1 MKKKSIR
8 LLLLLFLGMWST
20 LAFSQVNK
28 TITGVVKDDT
38 GVPVAGATIKVA
50 GSATAV
56 ASDNEGNF
64 KIEASPSDKLIITSV
79 GFGQTEIAVG
89 NKSSINVVL
98 NKTSSAL
105 QEVVVTALGIQKQK
119 KSLGYS
125 IQEVKGKTLVDSREV
140 NLVNDLSGKVAGL
153 QVVRSG
159 NGPAG
164 SSQII
169 LRGNNSLTGLS
180 QPLIVVDGIPM
191 DNSTG
196 RVGIG
201 ASNGFYN
208 TTLDMGN
215 GLSDINPEDI
225 ASISVLKGPAAAA
238 LYGSLGGNGVILITT
253 KTGRKEPGLGLSVSS
268 SVGFESIFTNPDM
281 QNQYAQGSNG
291 VYDSSSTFSW
301 GPKIN
306 GQVVTDWSG
315 KQVKLQPYDNV
326 SNFFQNGVISNQSI
340 SFQQQVNSTSIY
352 ASYNRFD
359 DKSMIPG
366 QKLTRNN
373 ITARALTKFGNNGNW
388 TLDTK
393 FQFINAT
400 ANNRSIEGQDY
411 SIFGTIDNLPRTLD
425 IRNFKNPL
433 DSSGN
438 MFWWGRPGGGNINP
452 YWTAKYNLNS
462 DTRNRYIMYASAKHN
477 FTSWLMGEMTAGAD
491 MYSTNSESKLYAGS
505 PSNTTGSYSL
515 GRVTYQQTNYSGLLT
530 AKKDNLF
537 GKLGGSVMVGGNF
550 MKWERSELDGSAGT
564 LKVPNLF
571 SVNNSA
577 GNPTVQQDFK
587 QKQINSL
594 YGSAELNYDGYLF
607 LSSTFR
613 NDWSSSL
620 SPRNN
625 SYFYPSVSLSYVFTD
640 MINQMGGSLP
650 SWLSYGKLRASYAAA
665 GSDLD
670 PYELYNTYYIGTD
683 PNGNTTAGRNATL
696 YNDSVKSQLIKS
708 YEAGT
713 ELRFFQNRIGL
724 DVSIYKSDATNQ
736 LITLPMDPLS
746 GYSGRIINAA
756 DVRNKGIEVT
766 ADARILDNPKSL
778 RWTLGVNFSHNKTTV
793 PFIYPDVNK
802 YQLPGGGFD
811 NIQIL
816 AVAGQPYGEIYGT
829 KLLRITDAKDPNY
842 GQLILTNNGL
852 PQATTDISRLGNQ
865 QANALLGISNSFSYK
880 GFGLLVQLDAR
891 FGGKIFSQTLDN
903 MERNGT
909 AAITVNNGS
918 RDSMV
923 VTGVVQD
930 PNTNQYVANTQK
942 ISTQQYWGAVAG
954 VGNTGITEA
963 NLYDATNIRIRN
975 IQLSYNFSQKMLKG
989 SFVQRAVVSVSCNNV
1004 WLISSHMH
1012 GLDPESVFAAGTPS
1026 VGFENASP
1034 PTSRIFYVNLSLGF

>member
-1 MKKKSIR
+1 MKRKTIR
-8 LLLLLFLGMWST
+8 LLLCLFFGMLST
-20 LAFSQVNK
+20 LAYSQARK
-28 TITGVVKDDT
+28 ITGSVKDNS
-38 GVPVAGATIKVA
+38 GNPIPGATIKVM
-50 GSATAV
+50 GTKNGV
-56 ASDNEGNF
+56 ASDGTGKF
-64 KIEASPSDKLIITSV
+64 SIEAESTNDLQITSV
-79 GFGQTEIAVG
+79 GFSPKEIQVGQNTVLDVILEPSVNSMNEI
-89 NKSSINVVL
+89 
-98 NKTSSAL
+98 
-105 QEVVVTALGIQKQK
+105 VVTALGIQRQK
-119 KSLGYS
+119 KSLGYA
-125 IQEVKGKTLVDSREV
+125 IQEVKGQTLVESRET
-140 NLVNDLSGKVAGL
+140 NLVNDLTGKVAGL
-153 QVVRSG
+153 QVVRAG
-159 NGPAG
+159 NGPGG
-164 SSQII
+164 SSQIL

-208 TTLDMGN
+208 TSLDMGN
-215 GLSDINPEDI
+215 GLSDINPDDI

-253 KTGRKEPGLGLSVSS
+253 KTGKKQPGLGITLSS
-268 SVGFESIFTNPDM
+268 SVGFESIFTSPDM
-281 QNQYAQGSNG
+281 QNSYAQGSNG
-291 VYDSSSTFSW
+291 VYDSVSTASW

-306 GQVVTDWSG
+306 GQTVTDWSG

-326 SNFFQNGVISNQSI
+326 ANFFRNGVISNQNI
-340 SFQQQVNSTSIY
+340 SFQQQVNSTSVY

-366 QKLTRNN
+366 QKLSRNN
-373 ITARALTKFGNNGNW
+373 LTARAVTKFGNNENW

-393 FQFINAT
+393 VQFIDAT

-411 SIFGTIDNLPRTLD
+411 SIFGTINNLPRTLD
-425 IRNFKNPL
+425 IRNFENPL
-433 DSSGN
+433 DASGN
-438 MFWWGRPGGGNINP
+438 MFWWQKGSGANP

-462 DTRNRYIMYASAKHN
+462 DTRNRFIMYASAKHN
-477 FTSWLMGEMTAGAD
+477 FTKWLMGQVTAGAD
-491 MYSTNSESKLYAGS
+491 MYTTSTETKLYAGS
-505 PSNTTGSYSL
+505 PSSTTGSYGL
-515 GRVTYQQTNYSGLLT
+515 GRQTYQQTNYSGLLT

-537 GKLGGSVMVGGNF
+537 GKLGGSVMVGGNL
-550 MKWERSELDGSAGT
+550 MEWKSSQLNGSAGT

-577 GNPTVQQDFK
+577 GNPSVSQAFSEK
-587 QKQINSL
+587 KINSL
-594 YGSAELNYDGYLF
+594 YGSVELNYDGYLF
-607 LSSTFR
+607 LNSTLR
-613 NDWSSSL
+613 NDWSSAL

-640 MINQMGGSLP
+640 MIDQMGGRLP

-670 PYELYNTYYIGTD
+670 PYNLYNTYYIGTD
-683 PNGNTTAGRNATL
+683 PNGNTTAGRNGTL

-708 YEAGT
+708 YEAGA
-713 ELRFFQNRIGL
+713 ELRFFQNKVGI
-724 DVSIYKSDATNQ
+724 DVSLYKSNSTRQ

-746 GYSGRIINAA
+746 GYSGRIINAG
-756 DVRNKGIEVT
+756 DVQNKGIEVS

-778 RWTLGVNFSHNKTTV
+778 NWTLGVNFSHNKTTV
-793 PFIYPDVNK
+793 PTIYPDVNK

-829 KLLRITDAKDPNY
+829 KLLRVTDPKDANY
-842 GQLILTNNGL
+842 GQLILTANGL

-865 QANALLGISNSFSYK
+865 QATALLGFTNSFSYK
-880 GFGLLVQLDAR
+880 GFGLSIQLDAR

-918 RDSMV
+918 RDSMIV
-923 VTGVVQD
+923 KGVLLVD
-930 PNTNQYVANTQK
+930 PNTNQYVANTNK
-942 ISTQQYWGAVAG
+942 ISTQQYWGATAG
-954 VGNTGITEA
+954 SGNAGITEI
-963 NLYDATNIRIRN
+963 NLYDASNVRIRN
-975 IQLSYNFSQKMLKG
+975 IQLSYNFPKTMLNG
-989 SFVQRAVVSVSCNNV
+989 SFIQKAIVSVSCNNV

-1012 GLDPESVFAAGTPS
+1012 GLDPESVYATGTPS

>member
-1 MKKKSIR
+1 MNRKTKH
-8 LLLLLFLGMWST
+8 LLLFFT
-20 LAFSQVNK
+20 LFFSVSILKAQERQV
-28 TITGVVKDDT
+28 TGTVKDSKGTPVANASYLVKGTHNGGVTDENGNFSISVNNSGT
-38 GVPVAGATIKVA
+38 VLVFSSVNYQTKEVPVGQKTKLEV
-50 GSATAV
+50 TLEPAV
-56 ASDNEGNF
+56 
-64 KIEASPSDKLIITSV
+64 
-79 GFGQTEIAVG
+79 
-89 NKSSINVVL
+89 SSL
-98 NKTSSAL
+98 N
-105 QEVVVTALGIQKQK
+105 EVVITALGIQRQK
-119 KSLGYS
+119 KSLGYAV
-125 IQEVKGKTLVDSREV
+125 QEVKGKSLVEAREV
-140 NLVNDLSGKVAGL
+140 NMVNDLSGKVAGL

-164 SSQII
+164 SSQIV

-180 QPLIVVDGIPM
+180 QPLIVVDGVPM

-253 KTGRKEPGLGLSVSS
+253 KTGKKQPGLGISLSS

-281 QNQYAQGSNG
+281 QNQYAQGSKG
-291 VYDSSSTFSW
+291 QYDSSSTLSW

-306 GQVVTDWSG
+306 GQVVTNWNG
-315 KQVKLQPYDNV
+315 KQEKLQPYDNV
-326 SNFFQNGVISNQSI
+326 SHFFQNGIVSNQNL
-340 SFQQQVNSTSIY
+340 SFQQQINSTSIY

-366 QKLTRNN
+366 QKLSRNN
-373 ITARALTKFGNNGNW
+373 ITARASTKFGNNGNW

-433 DSSGN
+433 DESGN

-452 YWTAKYNLNS
+452 YWSAKYNLNS
-462 DTRNRYIMYASAKHN
+462 DTRNRYILYASAKHE
-477 FTSWLMGEMTAGAD
+477 FTSWLTAEATAGAD
-491 MYSTNSESKLYAGS
+491 MYNTNSETKLYAGS
-505 PSNTTGSYSL
+505 PMGTTGNYGL
-515 GRVTYQQTNYSGLLT
+515 GRQTYQQTNYSGMLT
-530 AKKDNLF
+530 AKKDDLF
-537 GKLGGSVMVGGNF
+537 GKFGGSLMVGGNL
-550 MKWERSELDGSAGT
+550 MEWQRSELDGSAGE

-571 SVNNSA
+571 SVTNSA
-577 GNPTVQQDFK
+577 GNPSVQQDFRHK
-587 QKQINSL
+587 KINSI
-594 YGSAELNYDGYLF
+594 YGSAELNYDGYLY
-607 LSSTFR
+607 LSGTFR

-640 MINQMGGSLP
+640 MINQMGGNLP
-650 SWLSYGKLRASYAAA
+650 EWLSFGKLRASYAAA

-670 PYELYNTYYIGTD
+670 PYELYNTYYIGND
-683 PNGNTTAGRNATL
+683 PNGNTTAGRNGTL
-696 YNDSVKSQLIKS
+696 YNDSVRSQLIKS
-708 YEAGT
+708 YEAGA
-713 ELRFFQNRIGL
+713 ELRFFQNRVGV
-724 DVSIYKSDATNQ
+724 DVSIYKSNAIRQ
-736 LITLPMDPLS
+736 LINLPMDPLS
-746 GYSGRIINAA
+746 GYSSRKINAGN
-756 DVRNKGIEVT
+756 VQNKGIEIT

-778 RWTLGVNFSHNKTTV
+778 RWTMGVNFSHNKNTV
-793 PFIYPDVNK
+793 PSIYPGVDK

-829 KLLRITDAKDPNY
+829 KLLRITDPKDANY
-842 GQLILTNNGL
+842 GQLILSNNGL

-865 QANALLGISNSFSYK
+865 QATALLGISNSFSYK
-880 GFGLLVQLDAR
+880 NFGLSVQLDAR
-891 FGGKIFSQTLDN
+891 FGGKIFSQTLVN
-903 MERNGT
+903 MESNGT
-909 AAITVNNGS
+909 AAMTVNNGS
-918 RDSMV
+918 RDSMIV
-923 VTGVVQD
+923 SGVVQD
-930 PNTNQYVANTQK
+930 PNNNQYVANTQK
-942 ISTQQYWGAVAG
+942 ISTQQYWAAVAG

-975 IQLSYNFSQKMLKG
+975 IQLSYNFSQKMLQG
-989 SFVQRAVVSVSCNNV
+989 SFIQRAMVSVSCNNV
-1004 WLISSHMH
+1004 WLITSHMH
-1012 GLDPESVFAAGTPS
+1012 GLDPESVYAAGTPS

>member
-1 MKKKSIR
+1 MKTSIR
-8 LLLLLFLGMWST
+8 LLLFLVFTACTMLVNAQEKRTVTGTVQDSTGKGIPDVSVKVKNAKTGAVTDAQGNFTISIPADNATLEFSSIGYVSREANVTAGNPVNIT
-20 LAFSQVNK
+20 LA
-28 TITGVVKDDT
+28 
-38 GVPVAGATIKVA
+38 
-50 GSATAV
+50 SAT
-56 ASDNEGNF
+56 
-64 KIEASPSDKLIITSV
+64 
-79 GFGQTEIAVG
+79 GQ
-89 NKSSINVVL
+89 L
-98 NKTSSAL
+98 N
-105 QEVVVTALGIQKQK
+105 EVVVTALGIQRQK
-119 KSLGYS
+119 KSLGYA
-125 IQEVKGKTLVDSREV
+125 IQEVKGQTLVESREV
-140 NLVNDLSGKVAGL
+140 NLTNDLTGKVAGL

-169 LRGNNSLTGLS
+169 LRGNNSLAGLS

-215 GLSDINPEDI
+215 GLSDINPDDI

-253 KTGRKEPGLGLSVSS
+253 KTGKKQPGLGITVSS

-281 QNQYAQGSNG
+281 QNEYAQGNNG
-291 VYDSSSTFSW
+291 TYDSSSALSW

-306 GQVVTDWSG
+306 GQTVTDWSG
-315 KQVKLQPYDNV
+315 KQVTLQPYDNIGNFFNTGVV
-326 SNFFQNGVISNQSI
+326 SNQNI
-340 SFQQQVNSTSIY
+340 SFQQQVNSTSVY

-366 QKLTRNN
+366 QKLSRNN
-373 ITARALTKFGNNGNW
+373 LTARAVTKFGKNENW

-400 ANNRSIEGQDY
+400 AYNRSIEGQDY
-411 SIFGTIDNLPRTLD
+411 SIFGTIDNLPRTLN
-425 IRNFKNPL
+425 ILNFENPL

-438 MFWWGRPGGGNINP
+438 MFWWEKPSGTARNP
-452 YWTAKYNLNS
+452 YWTAKYDLNS

-477 FTSWLMGEMTAGAD
+477 FSNWLMGEVTAGAD
-491 MYSTNSESKLYAGS
+491 IYNTNTESKLYAGGS
-505 PSNTTGSYSL
+505 SATGNYGL
-515 GRVTYQQTNYSGLLT
+515 GRQTYQQTNYSGLLT
-530 AKKDNLF
+530 AHKDNLF
-537 GKLGGSVMVGGNF
+537 GKLGGSVMVGGNL
-550 MKWERSELDGSAGT
+550 MHWQSSELDASANT

-571 SVNNSA
+571 SVTNSA
-577 GNPTVQQDFK
+577 SNPTVQQASF
-587 QKQINSL
+587 QKKINSL
-594 YGSAELNYDGYLF
+594 YGSLELNYDGYLF
-607 LSSTFR
+607 LSGTAR
-613 NDWSSSL
+613 NDWSSAL
-620 SPRNN
+620 SSRNN

-640 MINQMGGSLP
+640 MINQMGGNLP
-650 SWLSYGKLRASYAAA
+650 SWFSYGKLRASYAAA

-670 PYELYNTYYIGTD
+670 PYELYNTYTIGTD
-683 PNGNTTAGRNATL
+683 PNGHTTAGRNTEL
-696 YNDSVKSQLIKS
+696 FNDSVKSQLIKS

-713 ELRFFQNRIGL
+713 ELRFFQNKIGL

-736 LITLPMDPLS
+736 LIDLPMDPLS
-746 GYSGRIINAA
+746 GYSSRKINAA
-756 DVRNKGIEVT
+756 DVRNKGIEIT
-766 ADARILDNPKSL
+766 ADAHILDNPKSL
-778 RWTLGVNFSHNKTTV
+778 NWTLSANFSHNKTTV
-793 PFIYPDVNK
+793 PYIYPGVEK

-829 KLLRITDAKDPNY
+829 QLMRVTDAKDPNY
-842 GQLILTNNGL
+842 GQLILLNGL
-852 PQATTDISRLGNQ
+852 PQATTDITRLGNQ
-865 QANALLGISNSFSYK
+865 QATALLGITNSFSYK
-880 GFGLLVQLDAR
+880 GFGLLIQLDAR

-909 AAITVNNGS
+909 AAITGGS
-918 RDSMV
+918 RDSMIV
-923 VTGVVQD
+923 RGVELGTNGEYV
-930 PNTNQYVANTQK
+930 PNTTK
-942 ISTQQYWGAVAG
+942 ISAQEYWGAVAG
-954 VGNTGITEA
+954 TGNTGITTT
-963 NLYDATNIRIRN
+963 NLYDASNVRIRN
-975 IQLSYNFSQKMLKG
+975 IQLSYNFPQKMLSG
-989 SFVQRAVVSVSCNNV
+989 SFIQRAIVSVSCNNV